1 MKKISRTLIATMII
15 LSICGPGTFAQEGN
29 QGQLWF
35 CWEATVNPA
44 QLDAFM
50 DLQID
55 IRKTHFKE
63 GGLSYPINAWTDG
76 LFTYYFFYPVDSYDD
91 KNKIYSEL
99 GKGIELYGNDW
110 INRMFSTLDN
120 HTTWFIR
127 WDPELSYAPEN
138 PRRRSGEGVYAIWDI
153 FYIDSGKEM
162 EVRDLQKRFMAALK
176 EKGYDDF
183 VDTYI
188 GELGTEGY
196 FYMGVIFGKS
206 PADMWAQ
213 NEVMWELLGE
223 EGRQMFKEMRNYVKR
238 RDFKQFWYVK
248 ELSYEPEE

>member
-15 LSICGPGTFAQEGN
+15 LSICGPGTFAQEEG

-35 CWEATVNPA
+35 CCEATVNPA

-55 IRKTHFKE
+55 IRKTHLKE

-127 WDPELSYAPEN
+127 WDPELSYHPEI
-138 PRRRSGEGVYAIWDI
+138 PAEGVGKGSMPSGTFFKSIQGRKWKCAIC
-153 FYIDSGKEM
+153 
-162 EVRDLQKRFMAALK
+162 
-176 EKGYDDF
+176 
-183 VDTYI
+183 
-188 GELGTEGY
+188 
-196 FYMGVIFGKS
+196 
-206 PADMWAQ
+206 
-213 NEVMWELLGE
+213 
-223 EGRQMFKEMRNYVKR
+223 R
-238 RDFKQFWYVK
+238 RGLWQR
-248 ELSYEPEE
+248 